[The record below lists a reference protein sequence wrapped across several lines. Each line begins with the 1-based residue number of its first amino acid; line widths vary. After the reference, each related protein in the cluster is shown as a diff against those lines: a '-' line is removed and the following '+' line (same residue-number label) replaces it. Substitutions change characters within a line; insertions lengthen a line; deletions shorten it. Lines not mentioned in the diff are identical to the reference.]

1 MKVLIVVERK
11 KDRITATTAE
21 IEEFLSSIK
30 SVDESVTADVKWV
43 KAVLPEYPKIKAF
56 IEHCCQLRHYSF
68 CIKKCGETDCR
79 ICKPPRLPS
88 DVFQEIRFLPDPV
101 PNDDGHYKPFE
112 IVYGKTTSEKHRPTL
127 QKRPARLKTLPF
139 VASVQHARNTNMM
152 IQCEECEMWRLVY
165 SKCKLTAVERL
176 QLDNPLSDYTY
187 TCGATLSDLD
197 LNSRLADVCIRD
209 IQCYDPLE
217 KLYFSMNKDPIC
229 IYCCGSANLATKE
242 GCYPQCNNCDSKPS
256 VQKRM

>member
-1 MKVLIVVERK
+1 MSLLNIGLQSIGLMRKQMNDEFEAAVAKCKNMKQLRAAAEKNPTIKDGTLDSIAPVKVLMSSVFHRLSLKEK
-11 KDRITATTAE
+11 KIESFAAATTAE

-127 QKRPARLKTLPF
+127 QKRPARLKTLPC
-139 VASVQHARNTNMM
+139 Q
-152 IQCEECEMWRLVY
+152 
-165 SKCKLTAVERL
+165 
-176 QLDNPLSDYTY
+176 
-187 TCGATLSDLD
+187 
-197 LNSRLADVCIRD
+197 
-209 IQCYDPLE
+209 
-217 KLYFSMNKDPIC
+217 
-229 IYCCGSANLATKE
+229 
-242 GCYPQCNNCDSKPS
+242 DSKRFARIFARFCKFQRLS
-256 VQKRM
+256 QKERAKESAKRRVQTLTKVNLF

>member
-68 CIKKCGETDCR
+68 CIK
-79 ICKPPRLPS
+79 PPRLPS
-88 DVFQEIRFLPDPV
+88 DVFEEIKFLPDPV

-112 IVYGKTTSEKHRPTL
+112 FMAKRQVKNIALHFRNVL
-127 QKRPARLKTLPF
+127 Q
-139 VASVQHARNTNMM
+139 
-152 IQCEECEMWRLVY
+152 
-165 SKCKLTAVERL
+165 
-176 QLDNPLSDYTY
+176 
-187 TCGATLSDLD
+187 
-197 LNSRLADVCIRD
+197 
-209 IQCYDPLE
+209 
-217 KLYFSMNKDPIC
+217 
-229 IYCCGSANLATKE
+229 
-242 GCYPQCNNCDSKPS
+242 DSKRCHSLLVSSMHETPT
-256 VQKRM
+256 